1 MHSVAFSSL
10 STEEARLNF
19 EQIFHEN
26 GFVRIDGVF
35 STEELAE
42 LRDAVKLIVEGFDPK
57 DHPRTTFNTSDEEKV
72 NKMKQRNAPPPLWVL
87 TI

>member
-72 NKMKQRNAPPPLWVL
+72 NKMKQRNAPPPPCGF
-87 TI
+87 